1 MKHFAYLNIT
11 LATLLNPLLA
21 FAQQAG
27 PQQPQWDWPGHWHM
41 WGGWGFWWFFPL
53 LMFLMMIVCF
63 FMFFGGHRRSH
74 HWGSWESKDRN
85 RASDDP
91 TYSALQIL
99 NERYA
104 KGEIQR
110 QEFEEKKAVI
120 FSEVRH

>member
-1 MKHFAYLNIT
+1 MKHFVYVNAA

-21 FAQQAG
+21 FAQQVGA
-27 PQQPQWDWPGHWHM
+27 QQPEWDWPGHWHM
-41 WGGWGFWWFFPL
+41 WGGWGFWWIFPL

-74 HWGSWESKDRN
+74 HWGSWESKDKSPV
-85 RASDDP
+85 SDDP
-91 TYSALQIL
+91 TYSALRIL

-110 QEFEEKKAVI
+110 QEFEEKKAVLLAN
-120 FSEVRH
+120 VQR